1 MVSLLDRELKF
12 LFTSPLFIGLELIPV
27 MLITILDVAGQ
38 DFKGPLLEIIPSNL
52 LPIVWLMIIF
62 YSTYFELELWR
73 KTFLNKNAKLRV
85 YASSSPYTPFLMHCI
100 ASLVLLELKTLV
112 FILPYLLRQQLSN
125 LPLFLAATHVNWF
138 FSISVGTILSKD
150 VFNKM
155 ADSAANFL
163 CILIF
168 SVIALLIINAKIDSK
183 SVSLAQ
189 YWPALVPSSN
199 EVPPELITAVI
210 FLISLVLFA
219 IAVYANS
226 SIAKRLLLGDP

>member
-1 MVSLLDRELKF
+1 LVSLLDRELKF

-27 MLITILDVAGQ
+27 ILITILDVAGQ

-73 KTFLNKNAKLRV
+73 KTFLNKNVKLRV
-85 YASSSPYTPFLMHCI
+85 YASSSPYTPFIMHCI

-125 LPLFLAATHVNWF
+125 LPLFLVATHVNWL
-138 FSISVGTILSKD
+138 FSLSIGTILSQD

-155 ADSAANFL
+155 ADPAANFL

-183 SVSLAQ
+183 SISLAQ
-189 YWPALVPSSN
+189 YWPALIPFSS
-199 EVPPELITAVI
+199 EVPPESTTII

-226 SIAKRLLLGDP
+226 SIAKHLLLGSS

>member
-12 LFTSPLFIGLELIPV
+12 LFASPLFISLELAPV
-27 MLITILDVAGQ
+27 VLITILSIAGP
-38 DFKGPLLEIIPSNL
+38 DLKGPLENIVPPVL
-52 LPIVWLMIIF
+52 LPIVWLTIIF
-62 YSTYFELELWR
+62 YSTYFELKLWSR
-73 KTFLNKNAKLRV
+73 EFLSNDVKLRV
-85 YASSSPYTPFLMHCI
+85 YSSSSPYIPFLMHCI
-100 ASLVLLELKTLV
+100 ASLILLELKTLV
-112 FILPYLLRQQLSN
+112 FILPFLLRNEAQN
-125 LPLFLAATHVNWF
+125 LLIFIIATHVNWF
-138 FSISVGTILSKD
+138 FSLSVGTILSKD

-189 YWPALVPSSN
+189 YWPALVPSSS
-199 EVPPELITAVI
+199 EVPSELITAVI

-226 SIAKRLLLGDP
+226 SIAKRLLLGDF

>member
-12 LFTSPLFIGLELIPV
+12 LFTSPLFIGLELAPV

-62 YSTYFELELWR
+62 YLTYFELELWR
-73 KTFLNKNAKLRV
+73 KTFLNKNVKLRV
-85 YASSSPYTPFLMHCI
+85 YASSSPYIPFIMHCI

-125 LPLFLAATHVNWF
+125 LPLFLAATHVNWL
-138 FSISVGTILSKD
+138 FSLSIGTILSQD

-155 ADSAANFL
+155 ADPAANFL

-168 SVIALLIINAKIDSK
+168 SVIALMIINSKIDSA
-183 SVSLAQ
+183 SVSLEKH
-189 YWPALVPSSN
+189 WPALIPSSS
-199 EVPPELITAVI
+199 EVPPESTTII

-226 SIAKRLLLGDP
+226 SIAKHLLLGSS